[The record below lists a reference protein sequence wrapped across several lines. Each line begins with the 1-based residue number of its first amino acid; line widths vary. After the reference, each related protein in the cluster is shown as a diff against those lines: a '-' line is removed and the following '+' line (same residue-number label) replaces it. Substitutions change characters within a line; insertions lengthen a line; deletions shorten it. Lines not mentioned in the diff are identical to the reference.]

1 MLVAHDKVWLSALCC
16 FSNLQAWCDQST
28 AFVPLKLAL
37 LTIFGEQRHLGGM
50 VAVGNAAKLDAAT
63 PAATMPSMKIPSTNQ
78 RRVRIVLPR
87 NLLPLKA

>member
-1 MLVAHDKVWLSALCC
+1 VVVLSEHSVLCAVFRTC
-16 FSNLQAWCDQST
+16 KPGAI
-28 AFVPLKLAL
+28 K
-37 LTIFGEQRHLGGM
+37 RHLGGM